1 MPEIIGWNRHLVRL
15 AALTLLAGLASPAS
29 ATKVYQYTNSAGET
43 VFTDEP
49 VAGAKVHEVE
59 SAPVIPMK
67 RVAPPA
73 ADPAPEA
80 TAAEAANDPPADTS
94 PAPAT
99 KPPASPAGKPVDSP
113 PADYAQLAI
122 VEPVDGE
129 VASRLHGSI
138 TIQLAIKPALRA
150 ADRVFI
156 LVDGEPR
163 VRDSGGR
170 RHLVNG
176 LSPGAHELVA
186 QIRRDG
192 QVLRESAPVQFKLVT
207 PAQ

>member
-1 MPEIIGWNRHLVRL
+1 MPEIIGWNRRLLRLVAPVLLVGL
-15 AALTLLAGLASPAS
+15 AAPAS

-43 VFTDEP
+43 VFTDQP
-49 VAGAKVHEVE
+49 VAGAKVHEIE

-67 RVAPPA
+67 RTEPPA
-73 ADPAPEA
+73 PDPAPEPP
-80 TAAEAANDPPADTS
+80 AEQPANAPPADTPS
-94 PAPAT
+94 APASEPSASS
-99 KPPASPAGKPVDSP
+99 KPEPADSQ

-150 ADRVFI
+150 SDRVFI

-176 LSPGAHELVA
+176 LSPGPHELVA
-186 QIRRDG
+186 QIRRDD
-192 QVLRESAPVQFKLVT
+192 QVVRESTPVRFRLAT